1 MNTSIIYATERGRR
15 LPKNRRI
22 TKKIGLKNSAVS
34 GENAGRQKFDPVKA
48 KHCDK
53 SCLNVEDIKHIG
65 INHEE
70 NRSHR
75 RIIKK
80 MIGLKNSTEFNEIGS
95 QTLNSVTVK
104 ATILRCNKSRINI
117 EGIRKVQSYDEEN
130 HERNIKKNNLAEQ
143 ETKLG
148 KIRSVIKK
156 KKFGLKSYDS
166 LANEEEIRNYTSPV
180 IFLANQSRCSKSR
193 NKKLINEKKIEKENK
208 SYKTIEVCNEKQM
221 SKDSKEKRL
230 NQGRYDIHN
239 INHYHQNDFKS
250 TDAKVKTSYF
260 IAKKSNVGFEVY
272 DVNGSS
278 NDSME
283 GFSKN
288 QQLPN
293 SRSQS
298 SQGELNYDES
308 KAFSCYDDNANG
320 ILKDSM
326 IEISKQQQSSNHQSC
341 HSHFE
346 LDYDENNKFNE
357 DAENSN
363 EEKNDSTFISE
374 ESMNISAE
382 EQQLFNNQSNM
393 LHVESNDDGN
403 DDFNKDK
410 EDSNEKVNNI
420 NLKSNTSLQEH
431 SEKKQLSNDNLHI
444 SQFNHNDD
452 STNKGDDRNGE
463 RLKKMVQLNEIRKT
477 FKANVNSYEQGKEIE
492 SNSECM
498 AKETVEQNE
507 VNDTRHSYKNL
518 KDFRV
523 GIDPIE
529 APENSSILN
538 NRVTKRLIDIGQV
551 YDVRIKRVSFADSE
565 KNTVH
570 IFDPRSES
578 KFEEDESKSEENT
591 GMCSPAFSDLRIFC
605 YDDIENN
612 SDFDREENF

>member
-1 MNTSIIYATERGRR
+1 MNSSILYATERGRR
-15 LPKNRRI
+15 LPKNRI
-22 TKKIGLKNSAVS
+22 IKKRIGLKNSAVLDD
-34 GENAGRQKFDPVKA
+34 NAGRQKIDPVKDRN
-48 KHCDK
+48 CDK
-53 SCLNVEDIKHIG
+53 SCLSVEGIKHIG
-65 INHEE
+65 NNHEE

-80 MIGLKNSTEFNEIGS
+80 MIGLKNSTEFNEIGG
-95 QTLNSVTVK
+95 QALNSVTVK

-298 SQGELNYDES
+298 SQ
-308 KAFSCYDDNANG
+308 
-320 ILKDSM
+320 
-326 IEISKQQQSSNHQSC
+326 
-341 HSHFE
+341 
-346 LDYDENNKFNE
+346 DYDENNKFNE

>member
-1 MNTSIIYATERGRR
+1 MTPHAMNTSIIYATERGRR

-80 MIGLKNSTEFNEIGS
+80 MIGLKNSTEFNEIGG

-117 EGIRKVQSYDEEN
+117 EGIRKVQSNDEEN
-130 HERNIKKNNLAEQ
+130 HERSIKKNNLSEQ

-166 LANEEEIRNYTSPV
+166 LANEEKLRNSTSPV
-180 IFLANQSRCSKSR
+180 ICLANQSRCSKSR

-208 SYKTIEVCNEKQM
+208 SYKTIEVCSEKHM
-221 SKDSKEKRL
+221 SKDSKKKWL
-230 NQGRYDIHN
+230 SQGRYDIHN
-239 INHYHQNDFKS
+239 INHDNQNNFKS
-250 TDAKVKTSYF
+250 TDGKVKTSYLTP
-260 IAKKSNVGFEVY
+260 KKSKILQKNKVGFEIY

-278 NDSME
+278 EDSIE

-288 QQLPN
+288 QQHPK
-293 SRSQS
+293 SQS
-298 SQGELNYDES
+298 KVSHGEPNYDEN

-326 IEISKQQQSSNHQSC
+326 IEFSKQQQSSNNQSC
-341 HSHFE
+341 HA
-346 LDYDENNKFNE
+346 LNE

-363 EEKNDSTFISE
+363 KEKNDSTVTE

-393 LHVESNDDGN
+393 LYVESNDDGN
-403 DDFNKDK
+403 DDFNKNT
-410 EDSNEKVNNI
+410 EDSNEKVNDN
-420 NLKSNTSLQEH
+420 NLNSKKSLQED
-431 SEKKQLSNDNLHI
+431 SEKKQFSKVKLYI
-444 SQFNHNDD
+444 SHFNHNDD

-463 RLKKMVQLNEIRKT
+463 RLKKMVQLNNIRNT
-477 FKANVNSYEQGKEIE
+477 FKSNVNSYEQGKEVE
-492 SNSECM
+492 LNSECIV
-498 AKETVEQNE
+498 KETVEQNE

-529 APENSSILN
+529 GPENSSIQN
-538 NRVTKRLIDIGQV
+538 FRVTKRLVDISQV

-570 IFDPRSES
+570 VFDPKSES
-578 KFEEDESKSEENT
+578 KFEEDESKFEENT

-605 YDDIENN
+605 YDDSEKN